1 MIRGLVI
8 QTGIWSVIGAIAAIR
23 LYRAAAG
30 MIQEA
35 FRKDDSP

>member
-23 LYRAAAG
+23 LYRAGRG

-35 FRKDDSP
+35 LRKEPR